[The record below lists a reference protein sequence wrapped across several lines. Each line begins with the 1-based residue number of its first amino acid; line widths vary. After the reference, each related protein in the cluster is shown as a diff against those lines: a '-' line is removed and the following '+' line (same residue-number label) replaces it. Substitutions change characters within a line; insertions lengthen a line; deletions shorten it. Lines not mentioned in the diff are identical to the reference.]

1 MKNYYCHSIL
11 MLCCVL
17 SFCTLGDV
25 VRTKEITEI
34 EIPPNFSFSFPCET
48 KIEDRKIKS
57 KGESCLAER
66 RLSFWA
72 LQHKTEKRKNNAD
85 QHSFGP
91 ADRAAVPDP
100 DHGLRRGQS
109 RAAEG
114 K

>member
-57 KGESCLAER
+57 KGEIGISLTGAR
-66 RLSFWA
+66 SGYNYFVGF
-72 LQHKTEKRKNNAD
+72 
-85 QHSFGP
+85 FGTCFME
-91 ADRAAVPDP
+91 DVST
-100 DHGLRRGQS
+100 LNL
-109 RAAEG
+109 
-114 K
+114 